1 MRKRLFAAV
10 PAAATALILAAGPAM
25 AHECYI
31 ASRSWQ
37 GNLMSG
43 TRSQAWFMVDLN
55 QEFAAE
61 VTAGLL
67 TPDQA
72 SCLITQLG
80 ANGVPL
86 QFTIH
91 VKGANGSDG
100 VLAGN
105 NPNTWL
111 MSNGKGVDHF
121 FDVYGAG
128 IGLSFA
134 TCGVPFM
141 P

>member
-1 MRKRLFAAV
+1 VDGCSAPTFSLPIYNMALGFARLARAAADPGPVARLLRAMAGHPAHTGEPDMRGFALRGGAAPF
-10 PAAATALILAAGPAM
+10 PAA
-25 AHECYI
+25 
-31 ASRSWQ
+31 
-37 GNLMSG
+37 
-43 TRSQAWFMVDLN
+43 F
-55 QEFAAE
+55 
-61 VTAGLL
+61 VTK
-67 TPDQA
+67 
-72 SCLITQLG
+72 LG

-134 TCGVPFM
+134 TCGVPFL